1 MRKAE
6 MKRKTRETSIKV
18 RVNLDGNG
26 DGMISTGI
34 GFFDHMLAQIAY
46 HANISLDIEAKGD
59 LEVDEHHTIEDT
71 GILLGEAIAKALG
84 NKEGI
89 QRYGFF
95 LPMDEAISLCAID
108 LGGRSY
114 LNFNCDFKR
123 NYVGDFPVEMT
134 EEFFRAVSAGM
145 KANIYIKA
153 EGRNEHHK
161 IEAIFKSFAKAL
173 NEACRPDERNKNRIP
188 STKGVI

>member
-6 MKRKTRETSIKV
+6 LKRKTKETSIKIK
-18 RVNLDGNG
+18 VNLDGSG

-84 NKEGI
+84 KKEGI

-95 LPMDEAISLCAID
+95 LPMDESISICAID

-134 EEFFRAVSAGM
+134 EEFFRAVAAGM

-153 EGRNEHHK
+153 LGRNEHHK

-173 NEACRPDERNKNRIP
+173 NEACRLDERNKNRIP
-188 STKGVI
+188 STKGVL